1 MVPEQTTAFGQH
13 GKYKQS
19 LGLCCELKNSPNASL
34 KVLWAPKYLLINI
47 WNDLLLTMEGKKN
60 QKWHI
65 YSLARPD
72 PLCLSFP
79 TACVSRDPP
88 PISASGHALAL
99 ALLGCVLIYG
109 FPISQRA
116 GVEPRGPR
124 MHRQAVGAFEG
135 RTPSSGPLLS
145 GMMSWMFL

>member
-1 MVPEQTTAFGQH
+1 MTSE
-13 GKYKQS
+13 
-19 LGLCCELKNSPNASL
+19 
-34 KVLWAPKYLLINI
+34 
-47 WNDLLLTMEGKKN
+47 
-60 QKWHI
+60 
-65 YSLARPD
+65 
-72 PLCLSFP
+72 

-88 PISASGHALAL
+88 PVSASGHALAL
-99 ALLGCVLIYG
+99 ALLGHVLIYG

-116 GVEPRGPR
+116 GVEPRGPW